1 MELKLKDKPVFEYT
15 LSELRELM
23 REEGIEPF
31 RANQVFDWVYKKR
44 QLDTTKYS
52 NISPELREKLRALV
66 YPRMS
71 ILDIYNS
78 NDGSSKFLL
87 KLPEGD
93 VIETVLM
100 RHVKNG
106 ERRYTVCLSTQ
117 LGCPVG
123 CAFCA
128 SGKYFNRSLSA
139 GEIVE
144 QLWHVQR
151 YLDETEGVR
160 VSNLVYMGMGEPLLN
175 LDATLKSLEIF
186 SHDAGFNI
194 STRNITVSTV
204 GIPEGIRKLADSGLR
219 VKLALSLH
227 SPREEIRRKLIP
239 IARRFPLSEILDAL
253 LYFWNRTRR
262 RITIEYI
269 MIRDLTDTPEDAE
282 EIVRLLKDKFKGVRL
297 LINLI
302 PYNYVEGLSFQPST
316 PERIDRFAGILAKH
330 FDVTVRRSMGDD
342 IKAAC
347 GQLRYKRLRE
357 DKLGPF

>member
-1 MELKLKDKPVFEYT
+1 M
-15 LSELRELM
+15 
-23 REEGIEPF
+23 
-31 RANQVFDWVYKKR
+31 
-44 QLDTTKYS
+44 
-52 NISPELREKLRALV
+52 
-66 YPRMS
+66 
-71 ILDIYNS
+71 
-78 NDGSSKFLL
+78 
-87 KLPEGD
+87 
-93 VIETVLM
+93 
-100 RHVKNG
+100 
-106 ERRYTVCLSTQ
+106 
-117 LGCPVG
+117 
-123 CAFCA
+123 
-128 SGKYFNRSLSA
+128 
-139 GEIVE
+139 
-144 QLWHVQR
+144 
-151 YLDETEGVR
+151 R

-239 IARRFPLSEILDAL
+239 IAKRFPLSEILDAL

-269 MIRDLTDTPEDAE
+269 MIRNLTDTPEDAE
-282 EIVRLLKDKFKGVRL
+282 EMVKLLKDKFKEVRL

-302 PYNYVEGLSFQPST
+302 PYNYVEELSFQPST
-316 PERIDRFAGILAKH
+316 PERIDRFAGILAEH